1 MGVLRGQE
9 LESALINI
17 LISGIEDKMN
27 SILQTICL
35 KRRVNREDG
44 KLKIQKELNAL
55 TADQK
60 EMKFM

>member
-27 SILQTICL
+27 SIP
-35 KRRVNREDG
+35 
-44 KLKIQKELNAL
+44 
-55 TADQK
+55 
-60 EMKFM
+60 